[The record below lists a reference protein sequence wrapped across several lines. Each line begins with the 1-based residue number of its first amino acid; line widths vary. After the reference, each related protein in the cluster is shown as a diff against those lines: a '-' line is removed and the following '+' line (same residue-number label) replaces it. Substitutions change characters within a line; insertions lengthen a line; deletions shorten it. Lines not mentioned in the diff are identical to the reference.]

1 MIENERKSLEI
12 NENKEEIKENSW
24 KTRKKKEISI
34 DREEKKRPWR
44 FQSLLPTHVNKR
56 KG

>member
-34 DREEKKRPWR
+34 DREEKIKI
-44 FQSLLPTHVNKR
+44 
-56 KG
+56 